1 MRRRRSQQLTHAPLR
16 VCPCFRL
23 AQGFITLSRAHMAVQ
38 RFDLAVTGYERALAL
53 SPGHAEATT
62 ELGEAR
68 LAAARQAEHERAV
81 SAAAAQAVASARDLA
96 QRHVPGQGNGG
107 AHAGNGLRG
116 VTRPRG
122 DVERPR
128 EQRRGLWGGEL
139 DEAEAAEAE
148 QPAARL
154 RTDA

>member
-1 MRRRRSQQLTHAPLR
+1 
-16 VCPCFRL
+16 
-23 AQGFITLSRAHMAVQ
+23 MAVQ
-38 RFDLAVTGYERALAL
+38 RFDLAITGYERALAL
-53 SPGHAEATT
+53 SPDDHAEATT

-68 LAAARQAEHERAV
+68 LAAARQAEQQLAV
-81 SAAAAQAVASARDLA
+81 SAAAAQAVAAAREVA
-96 QRHVPGQGNGG
+96 QRHGPGQANGG
-107 AHAGNGLRG
+107 AGAGNGLRG
-116 VTRPRG
+116 MTRPRG
-122 DVERPR
+122 DAERPR

>member
-1 MRRRRSQQLTHAPLR
+1 
-16 VCPCFRL
+16 
-23 AQGFITLSRAHMAVQ
+23 MAVQ

-96 QRHVPGQGNGG
+96 QRNVPGNGG

>member
-1 MRRRRSQQLTHAPLR
+1 
-16 VCPCFRL
+16 
-23 AQGFITLSRAHMAVQ
+23 MAVQ
-38 RFDLAVTGYERALAL
+38 RFDLAVAGYERALAL

-68 LAAARQAEHERAV
+68 LAAAQQAEHERAV
-81 SAAAAQAVASARDLA
+81 SAAASQAVASVRDLA
-96 QRHVPGQGNGG
+96 QQQVPGQANGG
-107 AHAGNGLRG
+107 AQAHAGKGLRG
-116 VTRPRG
+116 VTRPRR

-139 DEAEAAEAE
+139 DEAEAE

-154 RTDA
+154 RTTPPM

>member
-1 MRRRRSQQLTHAPLR
+1 
-16 VCPCFRL
+16 
-23 AQGFITLSRAHMAVQ
+23 MAVQ

-81 SAAAAQAVASARDLA
+81 SAAAAQAVASARELA
-96 QRHVPGQGNGG
+96 QRHGPGQANGD
-107 AHAGNGLRG
+107 ARASNGLRG

>member
-1 MRRRRSQQLTHAPLR
+1 MPLGCLWR
-16 VCPCFRL
+16 VV

-81 SAAAAQAVASARDLA
+81 SAAAAQVVASARDLA
-96 QRHVPGQGNGG
+96 QRHGPGQANGG
-107 AHAGNGLRG
+107 AHAPRG